1 MVQSTTS
8 LQTSPHFIQT
18 ILNLLIYLHFKKSA
32 KILKEEA
39 IFKKLFLS
47 FSVFI
52 WLCWSSVVAC
62 GIFSCSIWGLVPNW
76 DGTQV
81 PCTGST
87 ESSSLD
93 CQESPTKLV
102 NDLSKTFESETGHYN
117 SLSLNFLI
125 CLRGR
130 LIIMLSG

>member
-1 MVQSTTS
+1 MGS
-8 LQTSPHFIQT
+8 L
-18 ILNLLIYLHFKKSA
+18 
-32 KILKEEA
+32 
-39 IFKKLFLS
+39 
-47 FSVFI
+47 
-52 WLCWSSVVAC
+52 VAAY
-62 GIFSCSIWGLVPNW
+62 GDRFPNW

-117 SLSLNFLI
+117 SLSLVPNLFKREVNNNA
-125 CLRGR
+125 LRG
-130 LIIMLSG
+130 